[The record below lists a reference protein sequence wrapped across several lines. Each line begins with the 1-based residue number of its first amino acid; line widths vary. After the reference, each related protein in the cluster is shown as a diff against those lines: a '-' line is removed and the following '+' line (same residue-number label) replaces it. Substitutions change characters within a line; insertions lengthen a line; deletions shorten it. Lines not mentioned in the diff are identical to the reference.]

1 MKLTEAVDAPSQTV
15 WFSGEFVTLGVGKM
29 VTVKLDG
36 EPTHPAYVGVTL
48 MVPVIVVPVP
58 FAGAFHDG
66 ILPLPLLS
74 IPMVAFVFVQLYVAF
89 GGLLWNVLGA
99 NCPPGQELKLD
110 KPITTATGLT
120 NTVAVVGLPEHPET
134 VGEMV

>member
-15 WFSGEFVTLGVGKM
+15 WLSGEFVTLGVGKM

-36 EPTHPAYVGVTL
+36 EPTHPSYVGVTL
-48 MVPVIVVPVP
+48 IVPVIVVPVP

-66 ILPLPLLS
+66 IFPLPLDS
-74 IPMVAFVFVQLYVAF
+74 IPIVAFVFVQLYVAF

-99 NCPPGQELKLD
+99 SCPPGQELILD
-110 KPITTATGLT
+110 KPTTTATGLT
-120 NTVAVVGLPEHPET
+120 NTVAVVGFPEHPDA